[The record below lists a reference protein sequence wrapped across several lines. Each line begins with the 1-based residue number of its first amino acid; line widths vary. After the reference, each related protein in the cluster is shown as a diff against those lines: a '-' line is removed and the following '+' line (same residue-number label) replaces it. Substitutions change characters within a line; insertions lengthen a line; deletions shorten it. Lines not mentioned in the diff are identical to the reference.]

1 MGRGLGG
8 GRVKHFY
15 SQTTSPWVSMLLL
28 IQKYIKKIGSRKR
41 LPIQSMP
48 QSENIKNEII
58 RYDKQ
63 RRVLMANSVVCQ
75 SKRKP
80 TVEPRRVKP

>member
-1 MGRGLGG
+1 MGAGFGRGEGLALLQPNNFTLGLDATLNTEI
-8 GRVKHFY
+8 H
-15 SQTTSPWVSMLLL
+15 
-28 IQKYIKKIGSRKR
+28 KKIGSRKR

-58 RYDKQ
+58 HYDKQ